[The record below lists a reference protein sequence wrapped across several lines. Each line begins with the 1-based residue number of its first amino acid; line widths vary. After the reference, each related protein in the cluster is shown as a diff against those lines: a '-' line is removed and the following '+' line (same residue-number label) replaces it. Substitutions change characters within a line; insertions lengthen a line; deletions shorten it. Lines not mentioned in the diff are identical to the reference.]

1 MLRPSSVVLSQE
13 NLSIRTLL
21 LAQNGFGRIEAEALG
36 QALKS
41 NATIEVLDLS
51 HNYIDDEAT
60 SLLCQG
66 LVQNNTLRV
75 IKVRAHRGSRINPF
89 CQLPKLV
96 RLRWLALMPPATS
109 LWLLI
114 RAWNVLQYLLGSL
127 QGLQSPLGSLSVL
140 QCQLGSLGYLA
151 SFHNQLCLS
160 V

>member
-1 MLRPSSVVLSQE
+1 MRVLLLTLFIPRPASVLLPQD

-21 LAQNGFGRIEAEALG
+21 LAQNGFGRSEAEALG

-75 IKVRAHRGSRINPF
+75 IKVRAQLDSRMNPF
-89 CQLPKLV
+89 CQLTKLIGT
-96 RLRWLALMPPATS
+96 RCLALTTPARS
-109 LWLLI
+109 SW
-114 RAWNVLQYLLGSL
+114 V
-127 QGLQSPLGSLSVL
+127 
-140 QCQLGSLGYLA
+140 
-151 SFHNQLCLS
+151 
-160 V
+160 